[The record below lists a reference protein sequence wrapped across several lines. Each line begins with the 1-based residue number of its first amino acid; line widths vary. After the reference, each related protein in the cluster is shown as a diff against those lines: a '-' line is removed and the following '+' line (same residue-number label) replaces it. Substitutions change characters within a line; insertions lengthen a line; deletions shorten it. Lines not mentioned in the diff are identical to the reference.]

1 MGLLLPTQVSAADA
15 SSSYTLESVNPHH
28 DHPQWSDLGMDQILA
43 VSGQSNITPPS
54 PVRLAS
60 QGPMAITIRP
70 TAATTLCCIWAATT
84 AMCSVPCCSI
94 PCGRRGPST
103 LFVVSDSEPIH
114 FCVLGCGISAAA
126 LPVVSRGNS
135 TTPLKTDVFLDMA

>member
-1 MGLLLPTQVSAADA
+1 MGLLPMQVSAADA

-60 QGPMAITIRP
+60 QGRRLADGNHHSPDSSHNSVLHMGGHYRNVQCAVLFHTLWTKGSLYLIRC
-70 TAATTLCCIWAATT
+70 L
-84 AMCSVPCCSI
+84 
-94 PCGRRGPST
+94 R
-103 LFVVSDSEPIH
+103 L
-114 FCVLGCGISAAA
+114 
-126 LPVVSRGNS
+126 
-135 TTPLKTDVFLDMA
+135 